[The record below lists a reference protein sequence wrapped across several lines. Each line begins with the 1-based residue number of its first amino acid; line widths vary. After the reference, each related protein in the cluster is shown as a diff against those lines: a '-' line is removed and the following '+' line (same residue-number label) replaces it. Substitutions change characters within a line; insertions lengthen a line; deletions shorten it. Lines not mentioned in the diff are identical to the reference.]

1 MSDIHPDVDSETV
14 FIVYG
19 LRGKADPT
27 DGSTMIDL
35 EVIGVMRNLA
45 DAQFLAD
52 YYEEM
57 DTTLEGVNIV
67 SAESYD
73 DPPEM
78 DVMLYYS
85 VDEEE
90 EIVYIRSS
98 CVVQGTQ
105 PQLRI
110 DTEARFCSSLSNPEH
125 EEHMTSY
132 FMNAV
137 EKVYGFTPRVVR
149 QLSPE
154 AERILSI

>member
-1 MSDIHPDVDSETV
+1 MSDIHPDMNSETV

-19 LRGKADPT
+19 LRGKTDPA
-27 DGSTMIDL
+27 DGSSVIDL
-35 EVIGVMRNLA
+35 EVIGVMYSLA

-67 SAESYD
+67 SAEYYD

-78 DVMLYYS
+78 DVMLHYS

-90 EIVYIRSS
+90 EVVYVRSS
-98 CVVQGTQ
+98 CVVQGTK
-105 PQLRI
+105 PYLRI
-110 DTEARFCSSLSNPEH
+110 EPEVKFCSCLSIPEH
-125 EEHMTSY
+125 EEHMTDY
-132 FMNAV
+132 FTNAV

-154 AERILSI
+154 AERILNG